1 MNITIVEPSGSGH
14 HMALYVRHVA
24 RKLVASGITVSL
36 LTTHSAVAHPSYD
49 LVLAEVKENIEL
61 CFLPELPKTNSSS
74 TVALLFAQIKA
85 WFILRK
91 EFQKIVKKV
100 QPDVVYV
107 PTLDWMAKA
116 TELFGSP
123 FGNTPFVALYMSPKH
138 HRKAMGLGPASR
150 QDWFYRKL
158 FLRLLKIET
167 LRSVLVIDEFFFE
180 YCQKHYGTLSGK
192 VRYVPDF
199 GEVSGSGTKKDCR
212 EALGIGLDK
221 KVILVYGSLTKR
233 KGIVQLIEAFIDP
246 DVPDDV
252 ILLLAGKPDEEIE
265 AMMKTRRVEEL
276 VESGRVVARL
286 HFHSVDEEY
295 RVFMASDYAWLGYV
309 SGFHASSGV
318 LYQAASIGLP
328 VIAMRG
334 GLIGRIVMR
343 YSLGFLIDPS
353 DTGSIVAALCQAVI
367 REGGIAIFSETESF
381 SQLHTAECHASSILA
396 VLKSIN

>member
-1 MNITIVEPSGSGH
+1 MNVLIVEPSGSGH

-24 RKLVASGITVSL
+24 RRLVNSGIKVSL
-36 LTTHSAVAHPSYD
+36 LTTHSAVAHPSYA
-49 LVLAEVKENIEL
+49 LVRAEVGENIEL

-91 EFQKIVKKV
+91 EFKKFVKKV
-100 QPDVVYV
+100 PPDVVYV
-107 PTLDWMAKA
+107 PTLDWVAKA

-138 HRKAMGLGPASR
+138 HRKAMGLGPESR
-150 QDWFYRKL
+150 QDWFYNKL
-158 FLRLLKIET
+158 FLRLLKIKT
-167 LRSVLVIDEFFFE
+167 LHSVLVIDEFFFE
-180 YCQKHYGTLSGK
+180 YCQKRYGTLSDK
-192 VRYVPDF
+192 VRDVPDF
-199 GEVSGSGTKKDCR
+199 GEVRGSGTKKDCR
-212 EALGIGLDK
+212 AALSIGSDK

-233 KGIVQLIEAFIDP
+233 KGIAQLIEAFLDP

-276 VESGRVVARL
+276 VESGRIVARL
-286 HFHSVDEEY
+286 HFHPVDDEY

-328 VIAMRG
+328 VIAMRD
-334 GLIGRIVMR
+334 GLIGRIVKR
-343 YSLGFLIDPS
+343 YSLGFLVDS
-353 DTGSIVAALCQAVI
+353 HNTKSIVSALCQADLRDDGLVVS
-367 REGGIAIFSETESF
+367 SETESF
-381 SQLHTAECHASSILA
+381 SQLHTAECHASSVLA
-396 VLKSIN
+396 AIQSMT